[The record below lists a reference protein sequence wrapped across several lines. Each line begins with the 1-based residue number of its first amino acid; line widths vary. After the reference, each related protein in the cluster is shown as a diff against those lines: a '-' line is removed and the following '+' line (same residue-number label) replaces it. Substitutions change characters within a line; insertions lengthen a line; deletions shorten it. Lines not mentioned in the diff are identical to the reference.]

1 MSAERTPFKETMLY
15 PIVFMLIVSF
25 VFVGIL
31 AAMYRSSETKIEL
44 YRTQQYQMLVLKLLA
59 PGIASATGQSV
70 DDLISGY
77 PETYETHIRE
87 EKDSGIDRVI
97 YASVVGDSVIA
108 YCTDI
113 GGKGLWGSMRA
124 LVSTNRSFDT
134 ILDFAIYEQMETP
147 GLGARIS
154 EEWFLKQFRGRPVI
168 SGGEAIQ
175 LDLIPE
181 KQESAD
187 PKQIN
192 QVTGATI
199 TSASV
204 LKMLRTELSYIYQK
218 KQAQSE

>member
-1 MSAERTPFKETMLY
+1 
-15 PIVFMLIVSF
+15 
-25 VFVGIL
+25 
-31 AAMYRSSETKIEL
+31 
-44 YRTQQYQMLVLKLLA
+44 
-59 PGIASATGQSV
+59 
-70 DDLISGY
+70 
-77 PETYETHIRE
+77 
-87 EKDSGIDRVI
+87 KDSGIDRVI

-154 EEWFLKQFRGRPVI
+154 EEWFLKQFRGRPLI

-187 PKQIN
+187 PTQIN

-204 LKMLRTELSYIYQK
+204 LKMLRSELSYIYQK